1 MSTAILVICG
11 VMLIVAILVRIR
23 QKKAEEEPQQKKT
36 TKASATKTSKK
47 TATVEAKPEKKVQV
61 KAKKEAKRPQIDI
74 DTLTAKIDVMIADR
88 QFAKA
93 EGMINQTLNQDA
105 SHHVLYSKLMNIY
118 VLQHDEFAMNQLL
131 NTVQNQRL
139 NEVYQDLFSRKEAYL
154 EEKANSITTEPSKAD
169 TVDYTPSSAT
179 NNTVDF
185 DSLNDFA
192 SPTQTTNSAPLEFDA
207 SSASTTSDSSFDALN
222 LNIDSPST
230 DNVAPADFDQFNT
243 ESQAPISNQ
252 NLDFKLD
259 SDTPPSQ
266 IEASPSLDFNLDQPS
281 AKTESPN
288 VDFNLGED
296 SSNTE
301 SPLLYEVTQRDQP
314 TEVGFDPSEEIA
326 TAEIES
332 SFVDADDP
340 IAQAFPTLAQVDPVE
355 LDIELAEQY
364 VRLGEIAAAKQLLN
378 VDQAQLNAD
387 QAEKVQQLL
396 QKIA

>member
-139 NEVYQDLFSRKEAYL
+139 NEVYQDLFSRKESYL
-154 EEKANSITTEPSKAD
+154 EEKAALAARDPRKAD
-169 TVDYTPSSAT
+169 VIEYTPST
-179 NNTVDF
+179 NVAETPDF
-185 DSLNDFA
+185 DVLNTHHNANATSSTNEPLTFNN
-192 SPTQTTNSAPLEFDA
+192 PTSA
-207 SSASTTSDSSFDALN
+207 SSFDDLSFN
-222 LNIDSPST
+222 VDSPK
-230 DNVAPADFDQFNT
+230 VEQADTSLNFDQSIT
-243 ESQAPISNQ
+243 ESKPNDDSQSLVF
-252 NLDFKLD
+252 NLDQDASAPKTE
-259 SDTPPSQ
+259 STPSF
-266 IEASPSLDFNLDQPS
+266 DFNLDQPS
-281 AKTESPN
+281 TEQPTTTN
-288 VDFNLGED
+288 IDFNLNET
-296 SSNTE
+296 TE
-301 SPLLYEVTQRDQP
+301 QSESTSFEVTTNFDQ
-314 TEVGFDPSEEIA
+314 TADIGFESEA
-326 TAEIES
+326 NPFDAETTFAE
-332 SFVDADDP
+332 ADDP
-340 IAQAFPTLAQVDPVE
+340 ITQAFPALAQVNPTA

-364 VRLGEIAAAKQLLN
+364 IRLGEITAAKQLLT
-378 VDQAQLNAD
+378 VDQTQLSVD

>member
-139 NEVYQDLFSRKEAYL
+139 NEVYQDLFSRKESYL
-154 EEKANSITTEPSKAD
+154 EEKAALAARDPRKAD
-169 TVDYTPSSAT
+169 VIEYTPST
-179 NNTVDF
+179 NVAETPDF
-185 DSLNDFA
+185 DVLNTHHNANATSSTNEPLTFNN
-192 SPTQTTNSAPLEFDA
+192 PTSA
-207 SSASTTSDSSFDALN
+207 SSFDELN
-222 LNIDSPST
+222 LNIEPTSPLIEPPP
-230 DNVAPADFDQFNT
+230 VEFNL
-243 ESQAPISNQ
+243 EQD
-252 NLDFKLD
+252 LEFKLD
-259 SDTPPSQ
+259 KDISDQHNSSTNELTFNDESLTNDSFDTHNELRAEESNFTETVIEETPQ
-266 IEASPSLDFNLDQPS
+266 FENQ
-281 AKTESPN
+281 TRES
-288 VDFNLGED
+288 G
-296 SSNTE
+296 
-301 SPLLYEVTQRDQP
+301 Y
-314 TEVGFDPSEEIA
+314 I
-326 TAEIES
+326 
-332 SFVDADDP
+332 DADDP